1 MVVVCMF
8 PNWKIWYDRISSER
22 DQSTT
27 CIVADVLTERV
38 WVLAIHLIIIHNY
51 ELKCE
56 LSLFASRTMAEMPF
70 CKLVLWFRW
79 ILPYLHMCPWAY
91 LLMQLLTLFLNFWM
105 CMIMHK
111 LRLSSVTW
119 EKKNN
124 KQKFVV
130 PLLCS
135 YSERVLPIS
144 FIYLFCKLFSTG
156 MGVSQTHNCSAII
169 WVPRQGLQASRGR
182 RQLHYLWSQQGR
194 YWHFCT
200 RDRLYLQ
207 SSWCLECLL
216 CYMFEH
222 VFSQPLAPKNKSCHL
237 LLILTLLIT
246 VQILGSTVSQS
257 RKRTPKKSPNTAER
271 IIQ

>member
-1 MVVVCMF
+1 MF
-8 PNWKIWYDRISSER
+8 PNWKIWCDRISSQR

-51 ELKCE
+51 DLKCE

-119 EKKNN
+119 EKKKTTNN
-124 KQKFVV
+124 N
-130 PLLCS
+130 LLFHS
-135 YSERVLPIS
+135 FAPILKEYFPFHLYIYFAS
-144 FIYLFCKLFSTG
+144 FLALG
-156 MGVSQTHNCSAII
+156 
-169 WVPRQGLQASRGR
+169 W
-182 RQLHYLWSQQGR
+182 
-194 YWHFCT
+194 
-200 RDRLYLQ
+200 
-207 SSWCLECLL
+207 ECL
-216 CYMFEH
+216 
-222 VFSQPLAPKNKSCHL
+222 
-237 LLILTLLIT
+237 
-246 VQILGSTVSQS
+246 
-257 RKRTPKKSPNTAER
+257 KRTIA
-271 IIQ
+271 QL

>member
-1 MVVVCMF
+1 MF
-8 PNWKIWYDRISSER
+8 PNWKIWCDRISSQR

-119 EKKNN
+119 EKK
-124 KQKFVV
+124 KQQTTICCST
-130 PLLCS
+130 PLLLFWKS
-135 YSERVLPIS
+135 TSH
-144 FIYLFCKLFSTG
+144 FIYIF
-156 MGVSQTHNCSAII
+156 I
-169 WVPRQGLQASRGR
+169 LQA
-182 RQLHYLWSQQGR
+182 
-194 YWHFCT
+194 F
-200 RDRLYLQ
+200 
-207 SSWCLECLL
+207 
-216 CYMFEH
+216 
-222 VFSQPLAPKNKSCHL
+222 
-237 LLILTLLIT
+237 
-246 VQILGSTVSQS
+246 
-257 RKRTPKKSPNTAER
+257 
-271 IIQ
+271 